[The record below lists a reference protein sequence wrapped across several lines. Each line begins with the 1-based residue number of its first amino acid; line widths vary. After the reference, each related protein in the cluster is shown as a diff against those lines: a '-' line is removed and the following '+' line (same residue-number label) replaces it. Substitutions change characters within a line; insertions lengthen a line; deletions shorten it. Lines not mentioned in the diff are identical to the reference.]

1 MNKSWLIGFT
11 EAEGSFYL
19 VNKSQTRIVHAFEIN
34 QKLDEIVLI
43 CIKYLLHIST
53 QVKFKKEGYY
63 SLSTTNSRAIENI
76 ILYFKDTMKGLK
88 SAEYRIWARSYL
100 KNKGNF
106 TELNKIRTQ
115 IRIMKTNYQT
125 SKFCD

>member
-1 MNKSWLIGFT
+1 
-11 EAEGSFYL
+11 
-19 VNKSQTRIVHAFEIN
+19 
-34 QKLDEIVLI
+34 
-43 CIKYLLHIST
+43 
-53 QVKFKKEGYY
+53 
-63 SLSTTNSRAIENI
+63 
-76 ILYFKDTMKGLK
+76 MKGLK